1 MNRKEVYNACL
12 TGIEKSN
19 FLLLEAATGLGKTKC
34 SIDLVNHLIATKY
47 KGKQTSMLLLVAK
60 TVHKQTWKDEI
71 NKWGGINVS
80 SLTVE
85 CYESLK
91 KHQGETF
98 DIIVMDECF
107 RGDVEILTDEGYKR
121 FDLLNGTERVAQFTK
136 DGNIE
141 FVNPVRF
148 IKKDYEGKLCKM
160 HLGKKRYAYLTPNH
174 NQVYRTKYID
184 EWKLKPVK
192 DLKETHYTKIPVSG
206 KGTGHNT
213 LLSPMEQLY
222 IAIQADGTLQRHQNN
237 ESVYS
242 IQVTRERKKQRLAA
256 ILSNIDPSLWSKIKG
271 REGTDRYMVKLPKGN
286 AKLLKTHFN
295 LNMGYNR
302 AKSFLNEIVE
312 WDGHRE
318 TYYYY
323 SSCIKENTDFVS
335 AIAIQA
341 GYKALVSVEKDDRKE
356 THKDIYRVFMQ
367 NCKDK
372 DTQNMKKEYIDYKGK
387 VYCVEVPSH
396 MIVVRSE
403 GYTFIS
409 GNCHHINSDARLEYL
424 STLGY
429 GNIIGLSATIPKK
442 LKQYLVYKYHSEIVS
457 CPIVEAIESEV
468 LPEPKIIL
476 MPLQLD
482 NTKATETIEVNSKVK
497 GKVCQGTFD
506 KLWQYRRQK
515 VHAIISCTQKQ
526 KLGDMNNQI
535 LFAKNRYQR
544 TRQDFARNQWL
555 FACGERIKY
564 LANLKNNIVKRILG
578 KLYRDRTITFCKT
591 IEQAEYLGTHCI
603 HSKNKDSDQLY
614 KDFNDKKINHITS
627 VNILNEN
634 ANLVDCKYAVFA
646 NYSSSECVSMQRIG
660 RSLRHKSPIIIM
672 PYYEGTR
679 EQEILDGM
687 LKDFNKESIT
697 TIHTL
702 EELSIIINNKL
713 L

>member
-1 MNRKEVYNACL
+1 MTREEVYNACL

-19 FLLLEAATGLGKTKC
+19 FLLLEAATGLGKTAISLK
-34 SIDLVNHLIATKY
+34 LVNHLIATKY

-98 DIIVMDECF
+98 DIIVMDE
-107 RGDVEILTDEGYKR
+107 V
-121 FDLLNGTERVAQFTK
+121 
-136 DGNIE
+136 
-141 FVNPVRF
+141 
-148 IKKDYEGKLCKM
+148 
-160 HLGKKRYAYLTPNH
+160 
-174 NQVYRTKYID
+174 
-184 EWKLKPVK
+184 
-192 DLKETHYTKIPVSG
+192 
-206 KGTGHNT
+206 
-213 LLSPMEQLY
+213 
-222 IAIQADGTLQRHQNN
+222 
-237 ESVYS
+237 
-242 IQVTRERKKQRLAA
+242 
-256 ILSNIDPSLWSKIKG
+256 
-271 REGTDRYMVKLPKGN
+271 
-286 AKLLKTHFN
+286 
-295 LNMGYNR
+295 
-302 AKSFLNEIVE
+302 
-312 WDGHRE
+312 
-318 TYYYY
+318 
-323 SSCIKENTDFVS
+323 
-335 AIAIQA
+335 
-341 GYKALVSVEKDDRKE
+341 
-356 THKDIYRVFMQ
+356 
-367 NCKDK
+367 
-372 DTQNMKKEYIDYKGK
+372 
-387 VYCVEVPSH
+387 
-396 MIVVRSE
+396 
-403 GYTFIS
+403 
-409 GNCHHINSDARLEYL
+409 HHINSDARLEYL

-442 LKQYLVYKYHSEIVS
+442 LKQYLVYKYHAEIVS

-482 NTKATETIEVNSKVK
+482 NTKATETIEVNPKVK
-497 GKVCQGTFD
+497 GKVYQGTFD

-564 LANLKNNIVKRILG
+564 LANLKNDVVKRILG

-679 EQEILDGM
+679 EQEILDEM